1 MSDNLISS
9 MGKMELDRVLPQAPA
24 QSEPAVQPA
33 AKQQAADKA
42 AAATTQAES
51 KAQERSAVEQKSAK
65 TANPMTDVSLKFR
78 VDAKTN
84 EVSILILDRA
94 SHKVLR
100 TIPPDEM
107 NRMNPGELLELFT

>member
-1 MSDNLISS
+1 MSDNMISS
-9 MGKMELDRVLPQAPA
+9 MGKVELDRVLAQAPA
-24 QSEPAVQPA
+24 QQEPVAQPA
-33 AKQQAADKA
+33 ARQQAVDKVA
-42 AAATTQAES
+42 AASAQAES
-51 KAQERSAVEQKSAK
+51 KVQDRSSAEQKGAK
-65 TANPMTDVSLKFR
+65 AANSMTDVSLKFR

-94 SHKVLR
+94 SRKVLR

>member
-1 MSDNLISS
+1 MNESMISS
-9 MGKMELDRVLPQAPA
+9 MGKVEMDRVVAQSPA
-24 QSEPAVQPA
+24 QPESTAQPAV
-33 AKQQAADKA
+33 KQQAVDKA
-42 AAATTQAES
+42 AAQTQVEN
-51 KAQERSAVEQKSAK
+51 KVQERSAVEQKSAK
-65 TANPMTDVSLKFR
+65 AANPMTDVSLKFR